1 MNRDIIAKYEI
12 KRLRPPTRDEL
23 LEDVEW
29 LCKSLGF
36 LSERDKDKTAIKIF
50 EKLLERAHNQMGVT
64 SDELAELVGIT
75 RGAVVHHLNKM
86 IRCGLVLR
94 RSRYYELR
102 TDSLQMTLDEIESDI
117 HRIMENIRKIA
128 KSIDERLG
136 LKYRRM

>member
-1 MNRDIIAKYEI
+1 MSRDVLGKYEI
-12 KRLRPPTRDEL
+12 KRLRPPTRGEL

-36 LSERDKDKTAIKIF
+36 LSERDKDKTVIKIF
-50 EKLLERAHNQMGVT
+50 EKLLERARDQTGIT
-64 SDELAELVGIT
+64 SDELAELVGVT

-86 IRCGLVLR
+86 IRCGIALR

-117 HRIMENIRKIA
+117 HRILENVRKIA
-128 KSIDERLG
+128 KSIDERIG
-136 LKYRRM
+136 LKYRRI